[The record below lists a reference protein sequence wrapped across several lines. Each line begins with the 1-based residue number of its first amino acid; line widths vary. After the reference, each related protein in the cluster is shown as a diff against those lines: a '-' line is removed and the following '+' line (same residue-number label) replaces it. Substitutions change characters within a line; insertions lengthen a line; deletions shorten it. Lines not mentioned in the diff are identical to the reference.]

1 MKYCSKSS
9 IPRRERHEPGRKK
22 VASCV
27 CVCGM
32 LIMSNCLSVWESTS
46 LKIIEPRTTSD
57 TLRDPICFVSLVS
70 CTTRWPIKDNYE
82 KKKVSAFLFFFD
94 QLIWS
99 TPLPLPLIFVRR
111 LEIHQIDWIDSVVS
125 AASVPSTIGRLMEG
139 RG

>member
-70 CTTRWPIKDNYE
+70 CTTRWPIKDNY
-82 KKKVSAFLFFFD
+82 KDSLRLIRSADLVD
-94 QLIWS
+94 
-99 TPLPLPLIFVRR
+99 PLPLISVRR
-111 LEIHQIDWIDSVVS
+111 LEIHQIDRIDSVVS